1 MLGEYALQSL
11 HEILATSFGVNGDRS
26 IVPPDQASA
35 PEETIKQYE
44 TAMALQTHP
53 HFSRITPDGRFV
65 ECKCA
70 SLIVLSGPWD
80 LAKFEE
86 HLVEKQKKKEN
97 RAAKRLEADGV
108 PNKQQRKATR
118 TLTKSAAAVRLK
130 KKSFPREIHWDVAT
144 ARNVFPCPGLRDDK
158 MMAFVDAAVHLT
170 GGARPRHKIAYEL
183 FPALFDADKAPSN
196 SKKIAARLS
205 EEEKLLL
212 HDAIEAETLWFIDKD
227 GGSVRSFDCK
237 GVIEVGKGETVCA
250 HCAELRSNV
259 SLRTA
264 VTSKVMKKKQ
274 QQPAN
279 PLHRK
284 FCSSRV
290 FSVLESE
297 FNMQDEYAR
306 VLRDLSLVELA
317 DDSALN
323 MWLDMAEL
331 GIHGAFDSHATL
343 LGLVESMATLKD
355 KERRGV
361 GMQNMNYNHHLD
373 AFMRSMAEISVDAC
387 DFFQHHLCGRKQ
399 KILLGRKRS
408 KTLAHQQQQ
417 PHNNSSDP
425 DEVLQ
430 PSTEELQMLQQHQQ
444 LLYEDAASSLHQTDG
459 FAHLLDASNSSM
471 MPNLS
476 MSDIQDVDLS
486 AFTTTATATS
496 STSVSTHAELSHSMA
511 AEVDGHNSSA
521 LEQHG
526 AVDNTGVMTSES
538 PHGTNDHEDEEMEED
553 EGNDGN
559 SDRFLSQLASSNGS
573 STRDQSADAT
583 TTATPAP
590 QAPPRI
596 PLDHM
601 PCTGLRSEKVE
612 NYVKTAV
619 QIIGGSRPKYV
630 IAKELFPQVFQDA
643 KTVKIGE
650 KLNDQQKRV
659 LQDAVFSECLWRVDK
674 VGNCVRS
681 LRCARI
687 AETRAKGVC
696 KPCWDLKTVA
706 NFRSVLSRAKVPK
719 NLENVKFMPSMYTES
734 DPFLRKLSKNA
745 SFRALYQLVKQR
757 GPEDPKKV
765 TFWLRCARMGVF
777 GNFRTHPVFE
787 GLMESMV
794 EIKDKERRGVGKQ
807 NMQYS
812 KPLDDFMNALSAISM
827 EAFEVFASH
836 FCGRTIR
843 SQKVKK
849 RKLSS
854 TIASSLYEAHS
865 DALHATATSSAEG
878 VMVNGLHGAM
888 DDGMH
893 LHQHQHTELL
903 NNNIMDIEQHANQH
917 QQLAEDLLGSRP
929 MSASDLEENQRFMDR
944 MLDEVRLSHDMQ
956 LHDDHHHRSSL
967 DNSTALDPRTYLDE
981 EGVLTTEI

>member
-1 MLGEYALQSL
+1 MVLQ
-11 HEILATSFGVNGDRS
+11 A
-26 IVPPDQASA
+26 
-35 PEETIKQYE
+35 
-44 TAMALQTHP
+44 HP

-70 SLIVLSGPWD
+70 TLIVLSGPWD

-86 HLVEKQKKKEN
+86 HIVEKQKKKDN
-97 RAAKRLEADGV
+97 RVAKRMASGDVDAV
-108 PNKQQRKATR
+108 PSKQQRKASR
-118 TLTKSAAAVRLK
+118 ALAKSAAAAVRLK

-144 ARNVFPCPGLRDDK
+144 ARNIFPCPGLRDDK

-183 FPALFDADKAPSN
+183 FPALFDADKTSSN
-196 SKKIAARLS
+196 SNKIAARLS

-212 HDAIEAETLWFIDKD
+212 HDAIEAEALWFVDKD
-227 GGSVRSFDCK
+227 GSSVRSFDCK
-237 GVIEVGKGETVCA
+237 GVIEAGKGESVCA

-264 VTSKVMKKKQ
+264 VTSKVTKKKQ
-274 QQPAN
+274 QLQQPAN

-306 VLRDLSLVELA
+306 ILRDLSLVELA

-361 GMQNMNYNHHLD
+361 GMQNMSYNHHLD

-408 KTLAHQQQQ
+408 KTLAQQQQ
-417 PHNNSSDP
+417 QSHSNSSDP
-425 DEVLQ
+425 DETHQ
-430 PSTEELQMLQQHQQ
+430 PSTEELQMLHQHQQ
-444 LLYEDAASSLHQTDG
+444 LLYEDASSLHQPEG

-486 AFTTTATATS
+486 AFTTATTTS
-496 STSVSTHAELSHSMA
+496 STSVSTHAELSHSMT
-511 AEVDGHNSSA
+511 AEMDGHSSSA
-521 LEQHG
+521 LEQHEG
-526 AVDNTGVMTSES
+526 VDSAGVMAKGSQPGTDG
-538 PHGTNDHEDEEMEED
+538 HGDHEGEDIGED
-553 EGNDGN
+553 EDNDDNG
-559 SDRFLSQLASSNGS
+559 DRFLSELSS
-573 STRDQSADAT
+573 STDRGSRNQSADAT
-583 TTATPAP
+583 TVTPAP
-590 QAPPRI
+590 QAAPRI
-596 PLDHM
+596 LLDHM

-612 NYVKTAV
+612 HYVKTAV

-650 KLNDQQKRV
+650 KLDDQQKRV

-687 AETRAKGVC
+687 AETRDKGAC
-696 KPCWDLKTVA
+696 KPCWDLKAVA

-757 GPEDPKKV
+757 AAEDPKKA
-765 TFWLRCARMGVF
+765 TFWLKCARMGVF

-854 TIASSLYEAHS
+854 TIASSLYEVHS
-865 DALHATATSSAEG
+865 DSLHATAMSSTEG
-878 VMVNGLHGAM
+878 VMMNGLHGAM
-888 DDGMH
+888 GDGMH
-893 LHQHQHTELL
+893 LHHQQHTELL

-917 QQLAEDLLGSRP
+917 HQQLAEDLLGGRS

-944 MLDEVRLSHDMQ
+944 MLDEVRLSHDIQ
-956 LHDDHHHRSSL
+956 LHDDQHHRSSL
-967 DNSTALDPRTYLDE
+967 DNSAALDPRTYLDE